1 MPGVESDGMG
11 NVERMSARGSARTAG
26 CNEPSAFTA
35 DPEPGREVEIELT
48 QGTRVSGKVVQSDE
62 QGVVLER
69 AGSRER
75 ARIAVSEIADVITG
89 PSHPSQA

>member
-1 MPGVESDGMG
+1 VQRWAP
-11 NVERMSARGSARTAG
+11 
-26 CNEPSAFTA
+26 A
-35 DPEPGREVEIELT
+35 DLEPGREVEIELT

-69 AGSRER
+69 ASSRGR
-75 ARIAVSEIADVITG
+75 ARIAVREIAEVVVITG